1 MDASQQRLGE
11 IGRGFGAEPP
21 RHEGADRFVALIAP
35 RRDEQLRTHPSL
47 PGPREHARP
56 DERTPF
62 GRNPE
67 HGGRRQCVKTTIT
80 LNEREP
86 WQLRRHQLIAEA
98 KLFAELDPLRLLNEQ
113 GVWSTIDRE
122 AVDLFTQNHATEAR
136 TAFEQDERHVVATEL
151 IRRCKTG
158 NAAADDDDLGHRSH
172 GVIIAFRGP
181 AIRGPK

>member
-47 PGPREHARP
+47 PGPREQARP

-113 GVWSTIDRE
+113 GVWSTIDNVMNRYGH
-122 AVDLFTQNHATEAR
+122 LFDTLQ
-136 TAFEQDERHVVATEL
+136 
-151 IRRCKTG
+151 
-158 NAAADDDDLGHRSH
+158 DDLAARQEEAYRAGG
-172 GVIIAFRGP
+172 GVG
-181 AIRGPK
+181 